1 LEDAKGKGG
10 TETLR
15 EDGTPGPGG
24 EETDEVA
31 LRRRKGEKG
40 GWMAKE
46 AAKDADKGWWFVI
59 MQVKIFRFA
68 RSEPVR
74 GKNASHD
81 HQTAWGPFRGQ
92 EWSLSL
98 IE

>member
-1 LEDAKGKGG
+1 MEDAKGKGG

-46 AAKDADKGWWFVI
+46 AAKDADKGWWFVTR
-59 MQVKIFRFA
+59 QVKIFTLLDQNLFGRRMQA
-68 RSEPVR
+68 MIIKRLGGHSGDRNGVSR
-74 GKNASHD
+74 
-81 HQTAWGPFRGQ
+81 
-92 EWSLSL
+92 
-98 IE
+98 

>member
-1 LEDAKGKGG
+1 MDWKTKRKRRD
-10 TETLR
+10 TETLH
-15 EDGTPGPGG
+15 EDGTPGPG

-46 AAKDADKGWWFVI
+46 AAKDADKGRWFVI

-74 GKNASHD
+74 EEGK
-81 HQTAWGPFRGQ
+81 P
-92 EWSLSL
+92 
-98 IE
+98 